1 MGSCAGI
8 RSSRWPAGC
17 CAGGRRRRAPWSGR
31 HHAPVAHQRERHRHR
46 QVDEFGAGVGSV
58 GGAKRDG
65 PHGTD
70 HAVIRVRSDRGS
82 MVMETV
88 LLTPAMMAFVAL
100 IVFGARLSL
109 AQQAVQVAANDA
121 ARSASI
127 ERTQGAAVASGSRS
141 ASATLSTQG
150 LECRS
155 VDVDVDASGFN
166 TSLGQSATA
175 TASSVRVSTSAT
187 TGTAPVSAT
196 SSAWTAT

>member
-1 MGSCAGI
+1 
-8 RSSRWPAGC
+8 
-17 CAGGRRRRAPWSGR
+17 
-31 HHAPVAHQRERHRHR
+31 
-46 QVDEFGAGVGSV
+46 
-58 GGAKRDG
+58 
-65 PHGTD
+65 
-70 HAVIRVRSDRGS
+70 
-82 MVMETV
+82 METV

-175 TASSVRVSTSAT
+175 TASVTCVVSMGSLSMMGIPGERTIT
-187 TGTAPVSAT
+187 RTA
-196 SSAWTAT
+196 SSPIDSYRER